1 MPLTLVSSAF
11 HIILDTELQNY
22 LAGLPDTINAWLAG
36 LQTEHTETSNWIVN
50 WEALSCCSV
59 EVCLQTYPGPW
70 VTYLK
75 VLVMGA
81 ECRELCAALESKIEP
96 TLPKAFDFVEV
107 RAEHDIGTVVSCIGE
122 KPMTALSNAD
132 HEVIVHALGLNRRGA
147 CGNHCRWSSRN
158 FYYGRTDDP
167 QLVSLVERGL
177 MIAGRTTT
185 FRVMPNGQYFHVTS
199 AGARAVGMENRVRRE
214 DCLKHEQRP

>member
-107 RAEHDIGTVVSCIGE
+107 RAEHDIGTVGLCVGE
-122 KPMTALSNAD
+122 TK
-132 HEVIVHALGLNRRGA
+132 
-147 CGNHCRWSSRN
+147 W
-158 FYYGRTDDP
+158 
-167 QLVSLVERGL
+167 
-177 MIAGRTTT
+177 
-185 FRVMPNGQYFHVTS
+185 
-199 AGARAVGMENRVRRE
+199 
-214 DCLKHEQRP
+214 